1 MRKNLAAVLVVTF
14 LFSVITLIPKG
25 FSQWNIKLDYLVD
38 ESGGSIEINL
48 TAPVYVTSVPLEVFD
63 AEDQPILQRE
73 IGDYFTKRAEST
85 RFNRFILNLP
95 LPEKMPVRV
104 VLFPGTAMERS
115 FILTSP
121 DVRIDL
127 KEGEAK
133 AYLQKDSG
141 INLSVIGGE
150 SLAEFSII
158 AAQEGWHSID
168 LGSLPESLV
177 KPGTAMYFTIT
188 FPGGLSTTVT
198 RYVPRV
204 FVDAGK
210 GYTNIKGMG
219 ISGSAPS
226 IGIYDSG
233 GRLKSRTGRPVRFKE
248 GEYLF
253 QKSFEGRGK
262 EIKDGDR
269 LLYKEEGFSFRF
281 DIPYFFATYNEKD
294 NSISGTVSRK
304 GRVAFRVGSNFLE
317 AVPDEKG
324 RFCIPLPEPVDITR
338 LISVRGGYISPAGNE
353 YWKIFDWEHLIKAAP
368 LYKGSQFDIRI
379 MSYNIHHGI
388 SRDGKLDINNIAKVI
403 RESGAQVV
411 GLQEVDNRFVRTFF
425 RDQAKELA
433 EKLDMYYYFGE
444 NFTLFG
450 AGYGNAVL
458 SKFPIVSASN
468 LQLDSKGEQRGVV
481 SARIDIHGKEV
492 NFLVTHLSLNRSIR
506 DTQLQQIRKYIGLLE
521 DEVILVGDF
530 NSTPEAGEIM
540 YMERELKEAA
550 KELGKEN
557 LYTFVGRDGTRGRID
572 YIFLSPEIT
581 VSDVYAI
588 EADASD
594 HLPLVADIGI
604 KDI

>member
-1 MRKNLAAVLVVTF
+1 MRKNLAVVLVITF

-63 AEDQPILQRE
+63 AEDRPVFKRE

-104 VLFPGTAMERS
+104 TLFPGTAMERS
-115 FILTSP
+115 YILTNP

-127 KEGEAK
+127 EEGKAK
-133 AYLQKDSG
+133 VYLLKDSS
-141 INLSVIGGE
+141 INLSVVNGK
-150 SLAEFSII
+150 SFAEFSII

-168 LGSLPESLV
+168 LDGLPEDLT

-198 RYVPRV
+198 RYVPRL

-219 ISGSAPS
+219 ISGSAPG

-248 GEYLF
+248 GEFLF
-253 QKSFEGRGK
+253 QENYDGDGK

-269 LLYKEEGFSFRF
+269 LLYKEEGYSFRF
-281 DIPYFFATYNEKD
+281 DIPYFFAAYNEQD

-304 GRVAFRVGSNFLE
+304 GRVVFRVGSNYLE

-324 RFCIPLPEPVDITR
+324 RFCIPLPEPVDIAR
-338 LISVRGGYISPAGNE
+338 LAGVRGGYVSPAGNE
-353 YWKIFDWEHLIKAAP
+353 YWKMFDWGDLIKATP
-368 LYKGSQFDIRI
+368 LYKSSQFDIRI

-388 SRDGKLDINNIAKVI
+388 SRDGKLDINKIAEVI
-403 RESGAQVV
+403 RESGAQIV
-411 GLQEVDNRFVRTFF
+411 GLQEVDNFHPRSKFTN
-425 RDQAKELA
+425 QAKWLA
-433 EKLDMYYYFGE
+433 DEVGMYGVY
-444 NFTLFG
+444 G
-450 AGYGNAVL
+450 ANLSIGPTQYGNAVL
-458 SKFPIVSASN
+458 SRFPIVSYTNIPLPSG
-468 LQLDSKGEQRGVV
+468 LEPRGCLL
-481 SARIDIHGKEV
+481 AEIDVCGHRLT
-492 NFLVTHLSLNRSIR
+492 FLTTHL
-506 DTQLQQIRKYIGLLE
+506 GLSK
-521 DEVILVGDF
+521 DE
-530 NSTPEAGEIM
+530 
-540 YMERELKEAA
+540 
-550 KELGKEN
+550 
-557 LYTFVGRDGTRGRID
+557 RI
-572 YIFLSPEIT
+572 
-581 VSDVYAI
+581 
-588 EADASD
+588 
-594 HLPLVADIGI
+594 
-604 KDI
+604 K